1 MIPIRLDFLLHILGG
16 AGPAEQTR
24 RTTQRWRWSEIPWE
38 VSWAP
43 IGMGDDARISL
54 PRRLQNVYH
63 GNNFLTIFFT
73 NSNLLCTCPG
83 IQIPSRPV
91 AVPKHTDNALIDF
104 THAFQI
110 TDVSSHLKCSA
121 WHFFSQLKRMYVYL
135 ATIGMGR
142 VISGPRTRRPLP
154 HNDPNPLAVKLPK
167 AVTIKVGMGMEPRGN
182 RDERPSQT
190 PSYRRTPFTNNWPQP
205 HYFFWTISN
214 YCDQPARRPRPQ
226 PHVIYSE
233 AGPSETRT
241 DHTKAQPEVPLNCN

>member
-1 MIPIRLDFLLHILGG
+1 
-16 AGPAEQTR
+16 
-24 RTTQRWRWSEIPWE
+24 
-38 VSWAP
+38 
-43 IGMGDDARISL
+43 MGDDGRISL

-167 AVTIKVGMGMEPRGN
+167 AKSPSRLAWGWSHEEIATRGPPRLPVTDVHHSPITGLNHIISFGLFQIIVISLQGGLGPNPTSSTVKRVLARHVLIIPRHN
-182 RDERPSQT
+182 
-190 PSYRRTPFTNNWPQP
+190 
-205 HYFFWTISN
+205 
-214 YCDQPARRPRPQ
+214 PR
-226 PHVIYSE
+226 SRLT
-233 AGPSETRT
+233 ATSMF
-241 DHTKAQPEVPLNCN
+241 